1 MTGHGQAKC
10 FKTVA
15 AATGNERRPVVVRRH
30 DDVYSPM
37 KAENTQL
44 QETEWTGDRQ
54 TYYNYSCEKTT

>member
-1 MTGHGQAKC
+1 VRA
-10 FKTVA
+10 
-15 AATGNERRPVVVRRH
+15 VVKIAY

-54 TYYNYSCEKTT
+54 TN